1 MSKPVRPSGRV
12 TPFPG
17 SQRCFLVIHIRA
29 ARGHRPSGMRHSF
42 GLDGVR
48 YSPRLGALLGFVLVI
63 GVLIVLGLVLG
74 IAFARVQPV
83 QLVEFVAACEFL
95 NYGGIPHVY
104 LSFPRA
110 PKECGETRSIVSAQ
124 HDRYRNLRKCRMWP
138 VRPGPSPP
146 PRGRR
151 VR

>member
-29 ARGHRPSGMRHSF
+29 ARGHRPSGMRHSLW
-42 GLDGVR
+42 LDGVR
-48 YSPRLGALLGFVLVI
+48 HSPSLGALLGFVLVI

-83 QLVEFVAACEFL
+83 QLVEFVAASEFL

-104 LSFPRA
+104 LSFSSGPEGMR
-110 PKECGETRSIVSAQ
+110 GDAQ
-124 HDRYRNLRKCRMWP
+124 HRI
-138 VRPGPSPP
+138 GPA
-146 PRGRR
+146 
-151 VR
+151 